1 MQEYAKHFARCM
13 LSTLLGQVSAVK
25 YIILYPET
33 GPREKVKVLKKS
45 LRGGK
50 LLIKT
55 LQIFCMNNKAI
66 IEFRF
71 ITHVNCK

>member
-33 GPREKVKVLKKS
+33 GPRETGQSFEKKS
-45 LRGGK
+45 TR
-50 LLIKT
+50 
-55 LQIFCMNNKAI
+55 
-66 IEFRF
+66 R
-71 ITHVNCK
+71 